1 MFGISNSMEV
11 NMTSTDLAEQWRS
24 MQKMFQP
31 TSAIS
36 ESLKE
41 NTRRYWENEQ
51 KLLDTM
57 QTLANGWFERRH
69 AGTNAA
75 REAGERMC
83 STESFPDLMVAYQN
97 WASGVFERI
106 MADCQQIVAVTGAF
120 TSPPL
125 APSAIEKPTEQTRS
139 ETRSPAR
146 AKTS

>member
-1 MFGISNSMEV
+1 
-11 NMTSTDLAEQWRS
+11 MTSTDLAEQWRS
-24 MQKMFQP
+24 MQKMFLP

-41 NTRRYWENEQ
+41 NTRRYWENEE

-57 QTLANGWFERRH
+57 QALANGWFERRR

-83 STESFPDLMVAYQN
+83 STESFPDLMQVYQN

-106 MADCQQIVAVTGAF
+106 MADYQQIVAVTGAL

-125 APSAIEKPTEQTRS
+125 APSVIEKATEQTRS

>member
-41 NTRRYWENEQ
+41 NTRRYWESEE

-57 QTLANGWFERRH
+57 QTLANGWFERRR

-75 REAGERMC
+75 REAAERMC
-83 STESFPDLMVAYQN
+83 STESLPDLMQAYQN

-106 MADCQQIVAVTGAF
+106 MADCQQIVAVTGAL